1 MAKSIEF
8 EIKIKGG
15 DGGVLRTLTV
25 EAANAD
31 EAIGR
36 IVESA
41 SNASDSIRR
50 MAEAGMAFTP
60 LNRAISEINGM
71 VQSLAAPFNSFE
83 DAMAKVNTMAGR
95 NADGLKDLTD
105 QIQDVS
111 EVVPLAREA
120 LAEGLYQTISAG
132 VPEAQWLDYLNTS
145 ARSAVGGCAD
155 LGGVVKVTSGIIK
168 AYGADW
174 ADAGAI
180 QDKIQQTAKLGV
192 TSFEELS
199 QALPRVTGNAAT
211 LGVQIDEL
219 MAVFATAT
227 NVTGNTAE
235 VSTQLAA
242 VLNSLVKPSTEA
254 TKAAQAMGISF
265 DAASVRAAGGLQNF
279 LLGIDAAVK
288 EYAAS
293 TGTLSETIYGQL
305 FGSAEAL
312 RLLGSLTGEQRQTFA
327 TNIEAMADS
336 AGAMDQAFGQMAS
349 TGSSN
354 AAVLRNQIDG
364 LLGWAGAAASTAA
377 PTMELVANVGGAM
390 TTMAQLSATIQTLA
404 GSTAALRVRTLA
416 VAAAHRVAAVTA
428 AAWRGAQALLTA
440 TTIFLTSNLA
450 RQRVTAVAMSVASKA
465 AAAAAAIW
473 QGAQIA
479 LNAVLSANPIG
490 IVIMAVAALVAAIIY
505 AYNNFEGFRAV
516 CDKVWTAVKNIA
528 SAIWDY
534 LAKAFETCSK
544 AVQTAWR
551 WVQEF
556 FGLDSGS
563 IEAEAAAVEASTS
576 AIEDNSDA
584 LARAA
589 RETLTVKQAT
599 DWQVMSY
606 EQLGKAIEAQKVKV
620 AQLAGT
626 KAASAASEA
635 ALLKQMEARYKALGK
650 TYGLTDAGKEYDG
663 KSLISRASTYKEL
676 GNNIQYYQ
684 NKLETTKPS
693 ETAEIE
699 RLSRLIMEAKRAQES
714 IERLQA
720 AASRPTEFSSLSDFD
735 KELQYLAEAR
745 NQAQGSDAIAA
756 IDTRISELTRQRAA
770 VVAAAFRVLPVEDID
785 TFEELSQQLSHYE
798 TALQTATGPVR
809 EEIQGH
815 INDLNKL
822 KESWEATLSSVGMD
836 VSPESLNTLAEVE
849 KALSHYEDRR
859 KKASADEVEGISATI
874 VALNRQADK
883 LRQLADL
890 GEIKAESG
898 RLAGLGNQEL
908 KLQLRL
914 LGADEVESTIKAL
927 RAMLAN
933 PALNDSDRKGLE
945 ALMTQWQSY
954 SNTLKRTTTI
964 NDMVTGSLGGMSDM
978 LGSIASMT
986 NEDTARMI
994 NWGAKTVDACS
1005 KAFAAIMAVAAG
1017 KAASSVADLPVV
1029 GWVMAGA
1036 AIASVLAA
1044 FASIPKFAVGGIA
1057 YGPTLGLFGEYAGAS
1072 SNPEV
1077 VAPLD
1082 RLRSLIT
1089 PAGDSGGD
1097 YKTIRVEIPGRKL
1110 VALLAKEKAFN
1121 DHR

>member
-1 MAKSIEF
+1 MLK
-8 EIKIKGG
+8 
-15 DGGVLRTLTV
+15 TLTV
-25 EAANAD
+25 EATNAD
-31 EAIGR
+31 KAIEK
-36 IVESA
+36 IVDNVSKA
-41 SNASDSIRR
+41 TSSLQQ
-50 MAEAGMAFTP
+50 MANVGLAFAT
-60 LNRAISEINGM
+60 LNRLFEETNNIIQG
-71 VQSLAAPFNSFE
+71 LAAPFNAFE
-83 DAMAKVNTMAGR
+83 ESMAKVNTMANK
-95 NADGLKDLTD
+95 NADGLKLLTD
-105 QIQDVS
+105 QIQEIS
-111 EVVPLAREA
+111 AVVPLAREA

-132 VPEAQWLDYLNTS
+132 VPEAQWLDYLDTS

-211 LGVQIDEL
+211 LGVQVNEL

-242 VLNSLVKPSTEA
+242 VLNSLVKPSSEA

-279 LLGIDAAVK
+279 LLGVDAAVQ

-293 TGTLSETIYGQL
+293 TGTLSEAIYGQL

-336 AGAMDQAFGQMAS
+336 AGAVDTAFEQMAS
-349 TGSSN
+349 TGNATSIMFKNMIDGAMNWVAAKASVAAPFVEIAAN
-354 AAVLRNQIDG
+354 AGQAGASVAQLISTVKVFITSAAV
-364 LLGWAGAAASTAA
+364 
-377 PTMELVANVGGAM
+377 M
-390 TTMAQLSATIQTLA
+390 
-404 GSTAALRVRTLA
+404 RVRTVAL
-416 VAAAHRVAAVTA
+416 AAAHRVAAVATT
-428 AAWRGAQALLTA
+428 AWRSAQALFTA
-440 TTIFLTSNLA
+440 TSILLTSSLA
-450 RQRVTAVAMSVASKA
+450 RQRLAALGLSVVSKAVAA
-465 AAAAAAIW
+465 ATAIW

-490 IVIMAVAALVAAIIY
+490 IVIMAVAALVAAVIY
-505 AYNNFEGFRAV
+505 AYNNFEGFREV
-516 CDKVWTAVKNIA
+516 CDKVWSVVKEVA
-528 SAIWDY
+528 SAVWDY
-534 LAKAFETCSK
+534 LITAFESCSK

-556 FGLDSGS
+556 FGIDSGA
-563 IEAEAAAVEASTS
+563 IEAEAAAVDATTD
-576 AIEDNSDA
+576 AIEDNADA
-584 LARAA
+584 KAKAA
-589 RETLTVKQAT
+589 REALALKQAN
-599 DWQVMSY
+599 DWQAMSY

-626 KAASAASEA
+626 NAAKAAEEA
-635 ALLKQMEARYKALGK
+635 ALLRQMEARYKALGK
-650 TYGLTDAGKEYDG
+650 SYGLADAGNQFDG
-663 KSLISRASTYKEL
+663 KSLIAAASAYKEL

-693 ETAEIE
+693 EVAEIE
-699 RLSRLIMEAKRAQES
+699 RLSRLIAEAKRAQET
-714 IERLQA
+714 IEGMQA
-720 AASRPTEFSSLSDFD
+720 AASRPASLVSLSDFD
-735 KELQYLAEAR
+735 KEIQYLNSAR
-745 NQAQGSDAIAA
+745 GQAQGSDAIAA
-756 IDTRISELTRQRAA
+756 IDARIAELTRQRAS
-770 VVAAAFRVLPVEDID
+770 VVAAAFKVVPVEDID
-785 TFEELSQQLSHYE
+785 TFDELSQQLSYYE
-798 TALQTATGPVR
+798 AALQTATGSAR
-809 EEIQGH
+809 TEIQGH

-822 KESWEATLSSVGMD
+822 REDWEATLAAVGMD
-836 VSPESLNTLAEVE
+836 ANPASLNTLAEVE

-859 KKASADEVEGISATI
+859 KRASADEIEEISAVI
-874 VALNRQADK
+874 VALNRQAEK

-890 GEIKAESG
+890 GEIKAESA
-898 RLAGLGNQEL
+898 RLSNLGEQEL

-914 LGADEVESTIKAL
+914 IGADEVESTVKAI

-933 PALNDSDRKGLE
+933 PALNDADRKGLE
-945 ALMTQWQSY
+945 ALMAQWRGY
-954 SNTLKRTTTI
+954 GNTLKRTTNI
-964 NDMVTGSLGGMSDM
+964 NDMVTGSLSGMSDM
-978 LGSIASMT
+978 LGSIAAMT
-986 NEDTARMI
+986 DEDTAKML
-994 NWGAKTVDACS
+994 NWGAQTVDACS

-1044 FASIPKFAVGGIA
+1044 FASIPKFANGGIA

-1072 SNPEV
+1072 NNPEV

-1089 PAGDSGGD
+1089 PAGDTGGN
-1097 YKTIRVEIPGRKL
+1097 YKTVRVEIPGRKL
-1110 VALLAKEKAFN
+1110 VALLEKEKAFN